1 MQDTFLAPP
10 QTPDFT
16 SRVTWRIIHGNAGIL
31 KIFHWASKYFFMFD
45 NHLRVVFSSWATFW
59 NVFVCSSSL
68 RSFFSFFLNRINP
81 FISPLFCF
89 FLLPSGFHQCHY
101 WPYSKCQCYLLSVN
115 PAVHSP
121 IFWTVGLYLKI
132 HSPIPT
138 INTENKRIVLINLG
152 NDCFSFFVSD
162 CTFSK

>member
-1 MQDTFLAPP
+1 MLDTFLAPP

-68 RSFFSFFLNRINP
+68 HSFSPASLLIVISFFSFFLNRINP
-81 FISPLFCF
+81 FISPLFFF
-89 FLLPSGFHQCHY
+89 FLLPPGFRQCHF
-101 WPYSKCQCYLLSVN
+101 WPYSKCQCYLLLMAINRSKMFHFERTTKTYLSNLIKIYFIVEI
-115 PAVHSP
+115 
-121 IFWTVGLYLKI
+121 IFSI
-132 HSPIPT
+132 
-138 INTENKRIVLINLG
+138 
-152 NDCFSFFVSD
+152 F
-162 CTFSK
+162 